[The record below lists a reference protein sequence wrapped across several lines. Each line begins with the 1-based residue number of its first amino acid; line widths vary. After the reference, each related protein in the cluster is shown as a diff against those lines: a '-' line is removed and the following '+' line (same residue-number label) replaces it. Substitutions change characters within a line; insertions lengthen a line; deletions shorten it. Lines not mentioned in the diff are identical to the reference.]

1 MDQKIQKTEPFQFD
15 NSYARLPERFYELI
29 KPTPVPDPTLIIINH
44 PLAKNLGLDPDF
56 LASPTGINIF
66 AGNNVPEGS
75 EPLAMAYA
83 GQQFGGWVPQL
94 GDGRAILLGEVIDVE
109 GVRRDIQLK
118 GAGRTRYSR
127 SGDGRAWV
135 GPVLR
140 EYLVSEAMASLN
152 IPTTR
157 ALAAVKTGEAIFR
170 EQAFPGAVITRVA
183 SSHIRV
189 GTFQFFAARED
200 VQALQVLADHVINR
214 HYPIALEAETPYLCL
229 FEKVVA
235 QQATLIAKWMAVGF
249 IHGVMNTDN
258 VLISG
263 ETIDYGPCAFMDS
276 YHPHTVFSSIDRMG
290 RYAYQNQPKIAHWNL
305 ASLASS
311 LLPLIDTDED
321 KAVKELEKVLN
332 AFNQLY
338 LKAWSCSLRAKLGLE
353 EEQGGDIELAYELLK
368 LMAVNKADFTLTFRR
383 LSDLAGAVGP
393 ENSAAD
399 ALLGALFEDV
409 GSLNDWLVNW
419 RSRLATEKSDDHTR
433 QAALRAVNPA
443 YIPRN
448 HRIEQ
453 VISAALAGDYRP
465 FEILT
470 NILSTPFDDQLQN
483 AIYHLP
489 PLPEEE
495 VRETFCGT

>member
-1 MDQKIQKTEPFQFD
+1 MDLNIQKTEPFHFD
-15 NSYARLPERFYELI
+15 NTYVKLPERFYELI
-29 KPTPVPDPTLIIINH
+29 KPTPVPEPKLIKLNR
-44 PLAKNLGLDPDF
+44 PLAQHLGLDPDF
-56 LASPTGINIF
+56 LASTTGTNIF
-66 AGNNVPEGS
+66 AGNSVPEGS

-157 ALAAVKTGEAIFR
+157 ALAAIVTGETIFR

-189 GTFQFFAARED
+189 GTFQYFAARED
-200 VQALQVLADHVINR
+200 FQALQVLADHVINR
-214 HYPIALEAETPYLCL
+214 HYPIALETENPYLSL
-229 FEKVVA
+229 FENVVA
-235 QQATLIAKWMAVGF
+235 QQAALIAKWMAVGF

-258 VLISG
+258 ELISG

-311 LLPLIDTDED
+311 LLPLIDTD
-321 KAVKELEKVLN
+321 KNRAVKVLEEALN
-332 AFNQLY
+332 AFSQLY
-338 LKAWSCSLRAKLGLE
+338 LTAWSSSLRKKLGLV
-353 EEQGGDIELAYELLK
+353 EEQSGDIELSYELLK
-368 LMAVNKADFTLTFRR
+368 IMAVNKADFTLTFRR
-383 LSDLAGAVGP
+383 LSDLAGTLEP
-393 ENSAAD
+393 EISEAD
-399 ALLGALFEDV
+399 KSFGALFEEER
-409 GSLNDWLVNW
+409 SSYDWLVKW
-419 RSRLATEKSDDHTR
+419 RNRLATEKRDDPTR
-433 QAALRAVNPA
+433 QAAMRAVNPA

-453 VISAALAGDYRP
+453 AISAAIVGDYEP

-470 NILSTPFDDQLQN
+470 NILSMPFDDQPQN
-483 AIYHLP
+483 AMYQVP
-489 PLPEEE
+489 PSPEEE
-495 VRETFCGT
+495 VHETFCGT